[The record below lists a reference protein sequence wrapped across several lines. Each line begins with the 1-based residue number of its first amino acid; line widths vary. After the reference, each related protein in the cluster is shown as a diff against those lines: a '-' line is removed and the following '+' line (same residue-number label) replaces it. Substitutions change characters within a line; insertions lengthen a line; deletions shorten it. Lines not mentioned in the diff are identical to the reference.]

1 MASKENSNPLKILVI
16 SMGFLL
22 IGGTV
27 LLMAVVW
34 KKVSQEEAKTQESAK
49 CEGGKLDLMGRGKI
63 VNQLIDKDIIR
74 ITLKKSSG
82 QQETVSAQLCTGKIL
97 GSLVIESDN

>member
-1 MASKENSNPLKILVI
+1 MASKENANPLKILVI
-16 SMGFLL
+16 SKGFLL

-34 KKVSQEEAKTQESAK
+34 KKVSMEDAKARTSAE
-49 CEGGKLDLMGRGKI
+49 CVGGKLDLTRRGKI
-63 VNQLIDKDIIR
+63 VNQLIDNDIIR
-74 ITLKKSSG
+74 ITLKKPSG
-82 QQETVSAQLCTGKIL
+82 QQETVSAQLCSGKIL